1 MTEKR
6 SVLVTFA
13 GQLALPVSRARTWAA
28 LHDIELLRDLV
39 PGCETVRSRRD
50 GSHALHAAVSV
61 GPLKTDI
68 HVLLRCSDVEPLRSY
83 RLAFEGSGG
92 LAGEGK
98 GRVKIRLEAP
108 SRGETLLHYDVSA
121 RIEGP
126 LAQMGAPLAE
136 TAARG
141 LADDFL
147 ARLGIA
153 LQDHPARA
161 VAA

>member
-1 MTEKR
+1 MTDKR
-6 SVLVTFA
+6 SVFVTFT
-13 GQLALPVSRARTWAA
+13 GRQALPVSRARAWAA
-28 LHDIELLRDLV
+28 LHDIGLMRDLV
-39 PGCETVRSRRD
+39 PGCASVRPRRD

-68 HVLLRCSDVEPLRSY
+68 HVLLRCSEVELMRGY

-98 GRVKIRLEAP
+98 GRVRIRLEAP
-108 SRGETLLHYDVSA
+108 SRGETLLYYDVAA

-126 LAQMGAPLAE
+126 LAQMGAGLAE

-147 ARLGIA
+147 TRLSA
-153 LQDHPARA
+153 TLQQRPAP
-161 VAA
+161 AAAA